1 MLLYPPTSLG
11 TWQDGQQRFEGETI
25 PISVPYT
32 PGAQYHSYTLREPVG
47 VVGQIIPWNFPLLM
61 AAWKLSV
68 ALAAGCTIVLKP
80 AEQTP
85 LSALRLTEIINN
97 SNLLPEGVLNVVTGF
112 GEDAGA
118 PLAAHPHVDKVAFTG
133 STEVGKLITKASAGN
148 LKKVS
153 LELGGKSPTIIFP
166 DADID
171 AAIAELLVLFFLI
184 TDNVVVLDLD

>member
-1 MLLYPPTSLG
+1 
-11 TWQDGQQRFEGETI
+11 
-25 PISVPYT
+25 
-32 PGAQYHSYTLREPVG
+32 
-47 VVGQIIPWNFPLLM
+47 M

-171 AAIAELLVLFFLI
+171 AAIAGAASAIFLI